1 MGMEVE
7 WSEKEA
13 ESRNGEEKCQARS
26 IILYTFDAARTHLL
40 ANNGGRMVIGVRG
53 FRLRQEEEREW
64 GNECVD
70 DGEWIGRG
78 RERDAEQ

>member
-1 MGMEVE
+1 MVVLF
-7 WSEKEA
+7 
-13 ESRNGEEKCQARS
+13 
-26 IILYTFDAARTHLL
+26 LYTFDAARTHLL

-64 GNECVD
+64 GNECVN

-78 RERDAEQ
+78 